1 MMFDHFRDLRVLQDD
16 SFSISIIEIL
26 RLLVNILCTL
36 VLRLKLF
43 EALFIERRTDIT
55 DRLEFLVEC
64 FADLISILSTS
75 TFFISLSIFS
85 FRSVSHLADKSP
97 EISSELQF
105 NTKMIF
111 KNVPCRLF
119 FLIYASIDT
128 NIYRNYLPFNI
139 SKKLLL
145 IHFSINFCGLER

>member
-1 MMFDHFRDLRVLQDD
+1 MFDHFRDLRVLQDD

-43 EALFIERRTDIT
+43 EALFIERRTDKT

-64 FADLISILSTS
+64 FADLISISSTS

-85 FRSVSHLADKSP
+85 FRSVSHLADNSP
-97 EISSELQF
+97 EISFELQF
-105 NTKMIF
+105 NAKMIL
-111 KNVPCRLF
+111 KNIPCSLF
-119 FLIYASIDT
+119 F
-128 NIYRNYLPFNI
+128 
-139 SKKLLL
+139 
-145 IHFSINFCGLER
+145 

>member
-1 MMFDHFRDLRVLQDD
+1 MTHYKEYIMIGSFNCYLMIFDHFRDLRVLQDN

-43 EALFIERRTDIT
+43 ETLFIERRTDKT

-64 FADLISILSTS
+64 LADLISISSTS
-75 TFFISLSIFS
+75 TFFMSLSIFS
-85 FRSVSHLADKSP
+85 FRSASHLADNSP

-105 NTKMIF
+105 NAKIIF
-111 KNVPCRLF
+111 KDVTCRLF
-119 FLIYASIDT
+119 FYF
-128 NIYRNYLPFNI
+128 FNLCKHRYKYI
-139 SKKLLL
+139 Q
-145 IHFSINFCGLER
+145 E